1 MIADLSPN
9 TGLLKV
15 PRAVYY
21 SHMALFMGER
31 SGDLPQSGQYISSD
45 LGSKGTAW
53 TLNMNFWFEEIFSVY
68 ISSPEPRGG
77 KELIDKAVHGEI
89 K

>member
-1 MIADLSPN
+1 MITELSPN
-9 TGLLKV
+9 TGLLKI

-21 SHMALFMGER
+21 SLMALFMGKG

-53 TLNMNFWFEEIFSVY
+53 TLNMDF
-68 ISSPEPRGG
+68 
-77 KELIDKAVHGEI
+77 
-89 K
+89 